1 MARMHS
7 RKKGRAGSKKPSTK
21 TIPKWV
27 RYKRE
32 EIEKIVI
39 KLSKEGN
46 STSKVGLILRDQFG
60 VPSVKLIT
68 GKTISQLLKEEKI
81 YPKYPED
88 ILNLLKKSVNLRDHL
103 QKNKADSTSKRG
115 LELLESKIRRLGKYY
130 VRRKVLPSDWKYD
143 PEKAKLLVQQ
153 K

>member
-7 RKKGRAGSKKPSTK
+7 RKKGRAGSKRPSTK

-27 RYKRE
+27 RYKKE

-39 KLSKEGN
+39 KLAKEGN
-46 STSKVGLILRDQFG
+46 STSKVGSILRDQFG

-68 GKTISQLLKEEKI
+68 GKTISQILKEEKI

-103 QKNKADSTSKRG
+103 EKNKSDSNSKRG

-130 VRRKVLPSDWKYD
+130 IRKKVLPPEWKYE

>member
-7 RKKGRAGSKKPSTK
+7 RKRGRAGSKKPSSK
-21 TIPKWV
+21 TVPKWV
-27 RYKRE
+27 RYKKE

-39 KLSKEGN
+39 KLAKEGN
-46 STSKVGLILRDQFG
+46 STAKVGLILRDQFG
-60 VPSVKLIT
+60 IPSVKLMT
-68 GKTISQLLKEEKI
+68 GKTISHIFKEEKI
-81 YPKYPED
+81 YPTYPED

-103 QKNKADSTSKRG
+103 EKNKGDSTSKKG

-130 VRRKVLPSDWKYD
+130 VRKKVLPPDWKYE
-143 PEKAKLLVQQ
+143 PEKVKLLVQQ

>member
-7 RKKGRAGSKKPSTK
+7 RKKGRAGSKKPSSK

-27 RYKRE
+27 RYKKE

-39 KLSKEGN
+39 KLAKEGN
-46 STSKVGLILRDQFG
+46 STSKIGSTLRDQFG

-68 GKTISQLLKEEKI
+68 GKTISQILKEEKI

-103 QKNKADSTSKRG
+103 EKNKGDSNSKRG

-130 VRRKVLPSDWKYD
+130 VRKKVLPPDWKYE
-143 PEKAKLLVQQ
+143 PEKVKLLVQQ